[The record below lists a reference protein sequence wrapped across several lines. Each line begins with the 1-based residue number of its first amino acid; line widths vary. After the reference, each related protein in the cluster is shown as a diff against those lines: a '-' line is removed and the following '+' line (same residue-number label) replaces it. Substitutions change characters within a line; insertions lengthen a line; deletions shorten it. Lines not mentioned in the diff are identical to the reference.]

1 MNEAPLTCSTL
12 DNPPATGE
20 RLPLAALLALATAGF
35 ITVMTEAMPAGLLP
49 QMSSGLNVSQALI
62 GQLVT
67 LYAIGSIVA
76 AIPLTIATRSWRRRP
91 LLLSAIGGFAIANS
105 ITAVSELYWLTLT
118 ARFIAGVFA
127 GLLWALLAGYASRMV
142 APHLQGRAITVAMLG
157 APLALSLGIP
167 AGTLLGTLIG
177 WRLSFAIM
185 SALTVLLVIWVRW
198 QVPDFPG
205 ERAGKHLPLRQ
216 VFTLPGVRSVL
227 FVTLSYVIAHNL
239 LYTYIAPF
247 LQPSGLG
254 GEIDRVLLV
263 FGVSS
268 VLSLWIVGSLID
280 RWLREL
286 VLISAILF
294 MLAAI
299 GANRQAWSTS
309 PQPYGDWHSAPCP
322 RCYKQHPRRPQKTP
336 PTLHS
341 RCWSPCGMSAL
352 PEVDWQ
358 EACCW
363 TALGSGTFHGS
374 SQCCC
379 SRPCM
384 RLSMLDA
391 MGFRG
396 RGDDHWWNI
405 LALSDRISPAVPRCP
420 V

>member
-1 MNEAPLTCSTL
+1 MNDAQL
-12 DNPPATGE
+12 DCPVLEQPAERRE

-67 LYAIGSIVA
+67 LYAIGSILA

-105 ITAVSELYWLTLT
+105 ITALSELYWLTLI

-157 APLALSLGIP
+157 APIALSLGIP
-167 AGTLLGTLIG
+167 AGTLLGTLVG

-185 SALTVLLVIWVRW
+185 TALTVVLVIWVRW
-198 QVPDFPG
+198 QVPDFAG
-205 ERAGKHLPLRQ
+205 ERVGKRLPLHQ

-227 FVTLSYVIAHNL
+227 LVTLTYVIAHNL

-247 LQPSGLG
+247 LQPSGLDANV
-254 GEIDRVLLV
+254 DRVLLV
-263 FGVSS
+263 FGLAS

-286 VLISAILF
+286 VLISAGLF
-294 MLAAI
+294 MLSAI
-299 GANRQAWSTS
+299 
-309 PQPYGDWHSAPCP
+309 
-322 RCYKQHPRRPQKTP
+322 
-336 PTLHS
+336 
-341 RCWSPCGMSAL
+341 
-352 PEVDWQ
+352 
-358 EACCW
+358 
-363 TALGSGTFHGS
+363 ALGQWRDSPNVVYVATAVWGLAFGAMPSLLQTAS
-374 SQCCC
+374 AKTAKEAADTAQ
-379 SRPCM
+379 
-384 RLSMLDA
+384 SMLVTLWNVGIA
-391 MGFRG
+391 GGGLVGGLLLGNLGVGAFPWIVAGLLVLTLSVAIKARGHGF
-396 RGDDHWWNI
+396 
-405 LALSDRISPAVPRCP
+405 PRAE
-420 V
+420 

>member
-1 MNEAPLTCSTL
+1 MNDAQLGC
-12 DNPPATGE
+12 PALEQPVDRRE

-67 LYAIGSIVA
+67 LYAIGSILA
-76 AIPLTIATRSWRRRP
+76 AIPLTIATRGWRRRP

-105 ITAVSELYWLTLT
+105 ITALSEWYWLTLI

-167 AGTLLGTLIG
+167 AGTLLGTLVG

-185 SALTVLLVIWVRW
+185 TALTVVLVIWVRW
-198 QVPDFPG
+198 QVPDFAG
-205 ERAGKHLPLRQ
+205 ERVGKRMPLRQ

-227 FVTLSYVIAHNL
+227 FVTLTYVVAHNL

-247 LQPSGLG
+247 LQPSGLDASV
-254 GEIDRVLLV
+254 DRVLLV
-263 FGVSS
+263 FGLAS

-286 VLISAILF
+286 VLISAGLF
-294 MLAAI
+294 LLSAI
-299 GANRQAWSTS
+299 
-309 PQPYGDWHSAPCP
+309 
-322 RCYKQHPRRPQKTP
+322 
-336 PTLHS
+336 
-341 RCWSPCGMSAL
+341 
-352 PEVDWQ
+352 
-358 EACCW
+358 
-363 TALGSGTFHGS
+363 ALGLWRESPSVVYIATAVWGLAFGAMPSLLQTAS
-374 SQCCC
+374 AKTAKEAADTAQ
-379 SRPCM
+379 
-384 RLSMLDA
+384 SMLVTLWNVGIA
-391 MGFRG
+391 GGGLMGGLLLENLGVGAFPWIVAGLLVLTLSVAIKARG
-396 RGDDHWWNI
+396 HGF
-405 LALSDRISPAVPRCP
+405 PRAE
-420 V
+420 